1 MDDITQ
7 KTWNELKTICE
18 KTPIVLSYLTN
29 ILPSSIFDV
38 LDEEGNNLFL
48 LACGYNELAVRYLLE
63 SENCTQSVVE
73 HKNLDGYTA
82 LDIASKTSVSI
93 VKVLLDSDKCTKDFV
108 MSHEFNSNIFMMN
121 LECVHSL
128 AYIKKS
134 RKYLDLDTFEFLEN
148 DEIENAKDYKKSKS
162 LIGWFSK

>member
-7 KTWNELKTICE
+7 KTWFELKTICD

-29 ILPSSIFDV
+29 ILPNTIFDV
-38 LDEEGNNLFL
+38 VDEEGNNLFL
-48 LACGYNELAVRYLLE
+48 LACSYNPTAVKYLLE
-63 SENCTQSVVE
+63 SDNCTQSIVE

-82 LDIASKTSVSI
+82 LDIASRTSVEI

-108 MSHEFNSNIFMMN
+108 MSHEFNSNIYLMS

-134 RKYLDLDTFEFLEN
+134 RKYLDLDTFELLEN
-148 DEIENAKDYKKSKS
+148 DEIENAKEYKKSKS
-162 LIGWFSK
+162 LISWFSK